1 MNNMDQ
7 CRNLKS
13 FNPVPNC
20 NKMHT
25 NGVKQVLF
33 DEVIGNVYDEN
44 NNYIGKGEWK
54 EGILQITPKQVNKD
68 TAK

>member
-1 MNNMDQ
+1 MDQ
-7 CRNLKS
+7 CSNLKS

-20 NKMHT
+20 NERHT
-25 NGVKQVLF
+25 NRVKQVLF
-33 DEVIGNVYDEN
+33 DEVTGNVYDEN

-54 EGILQITPKQVNKD
+54 EGILQITPKRVNND